1 MLKEFV
7 RCFEVC
13 DLPSA
18 ARSIHEIEDVRRF

>member
-7 RCFEVC
+7 RCFEVY

-18 ARSIHEIEDVRRF
+18 TRSIHEIEDVRRF

>member
-1 MLKEFV
+1 MLKDFV
-7 RCFEVC
+7 RCFEIC